1 MSSRHKKR
9 AKYPILLSLILFS
22 KFISSKCQNSYVALK
37 ILSLIN
43 NEITCSTVYTRNKI
57 VATDIFLCGD
67 NNRIT
72 STQRRAIRLH
82 YVLIYREKSV
92 SIGDKITWKAKNTN
106 ALPILATA
114 CIITITANLRN
125 LVLIT
130 QLHCRNN
137 NSNVVALRTYTV
149 DVLLG

>member
-37 ILSLIN
+37 VLPLIN
-43 NEITCSTVYTRNKI
+43 NEITCSTVYIRNKI
-57 VATDIFLCGD
+57 VAMDIFLCGD

-72 STQRRAIRLH
+72 STQRRVIRLH
-82 YVLIYREKSV
+82 YALIYREKSV

-114 CIITITANLRN
+114 CIITITANLGN

-130 QLHCRNN
+130 QLYCRNN